1 VLTIGIVGAG
11 YWGPNYLRVFNELEG
26 GRCTHC
32 CDLDESNLRKV
43 KISWPSTMVTKDY
56 REVARGDVDG
66 VVITTP
72 LDTHYAVAKCCLE
85 EGKHVL
91 IEKPFTS
98 TSNEAEELIEA
109 AEKND
114 LILMAGHVYRYNPG
128 IVKLK
133 EAMDG
138 LGDNYYASAERA
150 GLGPI
155 SKRANVLWA
164 LAVHDISIS
173 TYLFGNPRTVSA
185 EGASFIQ
192 KGVEDVVFLNL
203 KFPNNVIFTL
213 YATWI
218 APEKARKITVVGSR
232 AMAVFDDIR
241 KSEMLKVYERE
252 VDKSL
257 LDSTPEYCNHQSIVA
272 LGDVYLPRVEQS
284 EPLKNQAAHFL
295 ECISKNKKPTTDG
308 REGLE
313 VIRILEAAQRSLR
326 GNGRREIC

>member
-1 VLTIGIVGAG
+1 VPTIGIVGAG

-26 GRCTHC
+26 RCTHC
-32 CDLDESNLRKV
+32 CDLNDANLRKV
-43 KISWPSTMVTKDY
+43 KKVWPSTVITKDY
-56 REVARGDVDG
+56 GEVARSDVDG

-72 LDTHYAVAKCCLE
+72 LDTHYAVARCCLE

-98 TSNEAEELIEA
+98 TSREAEELIRM

-114 LILMAGHVYRYNPG
+114 LILMAGHVYRYNSG

-133 EAMDG
+133 EVMAG
-138 LGDNYYASAERA
+138 LGDIYYASAERV

-155 SKRANVLWA
+155 RKRANVLWD

-203 KFPNNVIFTL
+203 KFPNNVTFTM

-218 APEKARKITVVGSR
+218 APEKVRKITVVGSR
-232 AMAVFDDIR
+232 AMVVFDDVR

-252 VDKSL
+252 VNKSL
-257 LDSTPEYCNHQSIVA
+257 LDSTPEYCNHQSIVT

-295 ECISKNKKPTTDG
+295 ECISENKKPTTDG
-308 REGLE
+308 HDGLK
-313 VIRILEAAQRSLR
+313 VIKILEAAQRSLM
-326 GNGRREIC
+326 GDGRREIC